1 MFKNGLLF
9 EFGFFWGKYIAIC
22 IVKAIKLSVDV
33 VKVYNE
39 TGDVNQVKETIF
51 EKCGVKMH
59 ETSDKTERVIGF

>member
-9 EFGFFWGKYIAIC
+9 GFGFFWGKYIAIW
-22 IVKAIKLSVDV
+22 IVEAIKLSVDV

>member
-9 EFGFFWGKYIAIC
+9 GLGFFLGKHIVFGVNYVIA
-22 IVKAIKLSVDV
+22 LSLDA

-39 TGDVNQVKETIF
+39 TGDVDQVKETIF
-51 EKCGVKMH
+51 EKCGLRRH